1 MRRRQFIAGVACAA
15 VWTLGARAQQP
26 NRMRILAVLSGGAE
40 SDPNN
45 RSWLSAFDAAL
56 QSLNWMDGQNIRI
69 ERRYGSGDVN
79 RMREYA
85 KELLDLGPDLMLATN
100 TPSAT
105 AIMGV
110 THKIPLLFVN
120 VTDPV
125 GSGIVSSLSNPGG
138 NATGFTN
145 FEFTMGGKWLQILM
159 EMAPDI
165 KRTAIIFNPELAPF
179 SDGYIRSFRAG
190 ADSLGVDAILAP
202 IHDVDQLEVL
212 LIAQSRES
220 GGSIIVMPDA
230 FTGSNRD
237 FIIDFAVR
245 YRLPSIYPYRAF
257 ALDGGLIS
265 YGPDFDDLY
274 RRTAAYADRILR
286 GINPAGLPVQQ
297 PSKFELVVNRKTAQA
312 IGLTI
317 PDSLLARADEVIE

>member
-15 VWTLGARAQQP
+15 VWALGARAQQP
-26 NRMRILAVLSGGAE
+26 NRTRTLAVLSGGAK

-85 KELLDLGPDLMLATN
+85 KELLDLGPDLVLATN

-105 AIMGV
+105 AIMEV

-125 GSGIVSSLSNPGG
+125 GSGIVSSLSNPRG

-145 FEFTMGGKWLQILM
+145 FEFTMGGKWLQILK
-159 EMAPDI
+159 EVAPNI

-190 ADSLGVDAILAP
+190 AESLSVDAILAP
-202 IHDVDQLEVL
+202 NYGSRCSGVFCTVQRHGRAKRRPCPHVL
-212 LIAQSRES
+212 IRVEL
-220 GGSIIVMPDA
+220 
-230 FTGSNRD
+230 
-237 FIIDFAVR
+237 
-245 YRLPSIYPYRAF
+245 
-257 ALDGGLIS
+257 
-265 YGPDFDDLY
+265 
-274 RRTAAYADRILR
+274 TAR
-286 GINPAGLPVQQ
+286 PHKV
-297 PSKFELVVNRKTAQA
+297 
-312 IGLTI
+312 IGAT
-317 PDSLLARADEVIE
+317 R